1 MSKSDNLGNTEKR
14 PRLSVGEEVIEA
26 APEPSPS
33 VSDAASGPAQ
43 TSAQLWLD
51 RAKTSSIAL
60 VAGLVGAVL
69 ATSLDLAD
77 KIFKITDRLAWT
89 RSEQIVLAKDSAKS
103 RFSEGLIRAAWKR
116 IFLAEIFAR
125 RVSDAASSSLYY
137 SHSGAE
143 IDDAWKAYIVTLTE
157 WNSDLMINIVGLQE
171 YYDAFKSTDFE
182 GQIQG
187 QFIILDGLLRELR
200 LSTFVKSILS
210 GKSDV
215 TDNDR
220 RELKP
225 VLEAIFDRI
234 SDQRKTLYFF
244 VRCFSSEDKSQ
255 RLQSCHLPGFLSG
268 DADRDPTLR

>member
-1 MSKSDNLGNTEKR
+1 MAR
-14 PRLSVGEEVIEA
+14 PRQNVEHR
-26 APEPSPS
+26 PC
-33 VSDAASGPAQ
+33 
-43 TSAQLWLD
+43 
-51 RAKTSSIAL
+51 
-60 VAGLVGAVL
+60 AGLVGAVL